1 MASRKIKP
9 LDFDKAIKEVLTQYG
24 EAVQEVMGEAI
35 EDVSDKAVD
44 KLKSVE
50 TFAPNGNPTGA
61 YSRSWVS
68 EEVRTGRL
76 SKKRIIHNPEHYR
89 LTHLLEKGHVL
100 RNGTGRTFGRVP
112 AYPHIAP
119 VNDYVS
125 EELPKEIER
134 RISK

>member
-35 EDVSDKAVD
+35 EGVSDKAVD

-61 YSRSWVS
+61 YSRSC
-68 EEVRTGRL
+68 
-76 SKKRIIHNPEHYR
+76 
-89 LTHLLEKGHVL
+89 
-100 RNGTGRTFGRVP
+100 
-112 AYPHIAP
+112 
-119 VNDYVS
+119 
-125 EELPKEIER
+125 R
-134 RISK
+134 RP